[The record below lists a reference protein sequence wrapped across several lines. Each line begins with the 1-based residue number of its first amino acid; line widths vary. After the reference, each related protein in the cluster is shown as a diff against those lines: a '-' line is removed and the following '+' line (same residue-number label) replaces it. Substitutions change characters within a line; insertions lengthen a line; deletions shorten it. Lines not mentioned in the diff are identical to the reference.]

1 MKKRGYSRTL
11 YNQRNKNETIMSA
24 IKRLFG
30 ENIKSRLVRTQN
42 RELSFRCVA
51 YNMHRL
57 TKLVTMVMVSTKPI
71 LTLTLNTN
79 LRFPFFRQIL
89 MDYSYSSSLPYVE
102 EKTEVIYGDENIIDS
117 TLKLFSV
124 ARSTLNNC
132 LDSTGPSMD
141 VIPGH
146 PITRAHYEMKERG
159 VRIRYITE
167 ITKENVNYCKE
178 LMNFSQ
184 VRHLDE
190 VKGNFGVLDGI
201 YYRASAKLKTSS
213 PPPLLISSTVRA
225 FVEQQE
231 YFFDMLWKKAIPAKQ
246 RIKEIEE
253 NLKREFIE
261 TIQHSEETTSLI
273 TKVLSSATDE
283 ILLIFS
289 HAGTLKK
296 YEKLGMV
303 DIVRKK
309 AEKDVEVR
317 ILIGTDEP
325 MNKRE
330 VEWLSEYPNAELR
343 FLNKSIHTSLTTIV
357 TDRELSLVIEEKGD
371 EDDIDL
377 GLTTYSNSESTV
389 LSSAS
394 IFENLWAQSL
404 LI

>member
-1 MKKRGYSRTL
+1 
-11 YNQRNKNETIMSA
+11 
-24 IKRLFG
+24 
-30 ENIKSRLVRTQN
+30 
-42 RELSFRCVA
+42 
-51 YNMHRL
+51 
-57 TKLVTMVMVSTKPI
+57 
-71 LTLTLNTN
+71 
-79 LRFPFFRQIL
+79 
-89 MDYSYSSSLPYVE
+89 MDYSSSSSLPYVE

-178 LMNFSQ
+178 LMNFSE

-201 YYRASAKLKTSS
+201 YYRASAKLKASS

-246 RIKEIEE
+246 RIKEIEK

-261 TIQHSEETTSLI
+261 TIQHSEETASLI

-289 HAGTLKK
+289 RAGTLKK

-325 MNKRE
+325 MNKRA

-394 IFENLWAQSL
+394 IFENLWAQST
-404 LI
+404 IPSP